1 MKVGGQWVGW
11 GLGDSHEDV
20 RELKAVM
27 RRRFSYARS
36 LADSPHYDQQMVAA
50 VAEMQSR
57 YQAAGRLPADKFTP
71 GVLNYATRVAMGLV
85 TRPASAP
92 DRRPLLFTVPGTG
105 APWWVGP
112 DADTARAVEDRYRW
126 QPIGYPARPVPMGP
140 SIRAGRDELY
150 VQFVRHRTQVE
161 EYGAALA
168 GYSQGAIV
176 IGETWQEDI
185 SPPSGRLHWAKPHI
199 RKAVTFGNP
208 MRQAGSAWPTANG
221 TVPPRHH
228 HGVTGTLM
236 TDTPDWWRDYAHRG
250 DIYTDTPPDES
261 AENRLAI
268 WQAIRDGSLVRG
280 PDSFLRQVLEV
291 TGAVRDGSRL
301 AEITGM
307 VKAMLDA
314 IIFFGQGTR
323 PHINYSPG
331 DAITYLRS

>member
-1 MKVGGQWVGW
+1 MRIAGQFVGW

-20 RELKAVM
+20 RALKAFM
-27 RRRFSYARS
+27 RKKFSYARA
-36 LADSPHYDQQMVAA
+36 LADTPLYDQEMLTA
-50 VAEMQSR
+50 VLDMQAR
-57 YQAAGRLPADKFTP
+57 YLAAGRLLAGKYTA
-71 GVLNYATRVAMGLV
+71 GVVNYATKVAMGFV
-85 TRPASAP
+85 TRPAPQP
-92 DRRPLLFTVPGTG
+92 DQRPLLFTVCGTG

-112 DADTARAVEDRYRW
+112 DADTARAVEDKYRW

-140 SIRAGRDELY
+140 SIKAGRDELY
-150 VQFVRHRTQVE
+150 TQFVRHRTQIE

-176 IGETWQEDI
+176 IAETWEQDI
-185 SPPSGRLHWAKPHI
+185 KLPGGRLSWAKPHL
-199 RKAVTFGNP
+199 RKAVTWGNP

-221 TVPPRHH
+221 TVPPPSH
-228 HGVTGTLM
+228 HGVTGVLM
-236 TDTPDWWRDYAHRG
+236 TDTPDWWRDYAHKG

-291 TGAVRDGSRL
+291 TGVVRDASQL
-301 AEITGM
+301 AETTGM

-314 IIFFGQGTR
+314 IVFFGQGTK
-323 PHINYSPG
+323 PHVTYSPG
-331 DAITYLRS
+331 EAIAYLRS